1 MTFGFGGKYMI
12 ARILEFL
19 VKWNVPKE
27 YRQLVA
33 YLILSAAI
41 LLACILIELFLRWI
55 VIELYYLITSRSKR
69 LIPPLIKRTKLFER
83 FAHVSTPIFIS
94 FFASSYGDDAE
105 GWIQKGL
112 TIYVLIVLIAILNS
126 SFAVVDDVYRTH
138 EISKKRP
145 IKAFL
150 QIVELIVVILFMI
163 FIIASWIH
171 ESPLVL
177 LSGFG
182 AFAAILSLIFK
193 DTLLGFVSGIQL
205 SFNDMVRIGD
215 WIEMPKYFVDGTVSD
230 ITLISVEIENSDN
243 TTTTVP
249 AYALVS
255 DSFKN
260 WRGMIQS
267 GSRRLKRAVF
277 IDMTSITFCTEEMLD
292 RFSKYEYLSTYIA
305 GKRKEFAKAAGKSPL
320 QTEIKSSRQK
330 LTNIGVFRIYLE
342 KYLAHNPKIHEDMT
356 ILVRQL
362 PADSKGLPLEIYA
375 FATETDWISY
385 ENIQSD
391 IFDHIYAIAPSFG
404 LRLFQEPSG
413 HDMSSISMSGS

>member
-1 MTFGFGGKYMI
+1 MI

-27 YRQLVA
+27 YRQLIA
-33 YLILSAAI
+33 YLVLSAAI
-41 LLACILIELFLRWI
+41 LLVCIIIELFLRWI
-55 VIELYYLITSRSKR
+55 VIELYYLITSRNKR
-69 LIPPLIKRTKLFER
+69 MIPPLLKRTKLFER
-83 FAHVSTPIFIS
+83 FAHLSTPIFIS
-94 FFASSYGDDAE
+94 IFAASYGDDAK

-112 TIYVLIVLIAILNS
+112 TIYVLIVLLAILNS
-126 SFAVVDDVYRTH
+126 SFAVVDEIYRTH

-145 IKAFL
+145 IKALL

-193 DTLLGFVSGIQL
+193 DTLLGFVAGIQL

-277 IDMTSITFCTEEMLD
+277 IDMTSITFCTDEMLD
-292 RFSKYEYLSTYIA
+292 RFGKYEYLSTYIA
-305 GKRKEFAKAAGKSPL
+305 EKRKEFAKASGKSAL
-320 QTEIKSSRQK
+320 QTDIKSSRQK
-330 LTNIGVFRIYLE
+330 LTNVGVFRIYLE

-362 PADSKGLPLEIYA
+362 PAESKGLPLEIYA
-375 FATETDWISY
+375 FSTETDWISY

>member
-1 MTFGFGGKYMI
+1 MTFGFGGRYMI

-83 FAHVSTPIFIS
+83 FAHISTPIFIS
-94 FFASSYGDDAE
+94 FFAASYGDDAE

-150 QIVELIVVILFMI
+150 QIVELVIVILFMI

-193 DTLLGFVSGIQL
+193 DTLLGFIAGIQL

-305 GKRKEFAKAAGKSPL
+305 GKRKEFARAAGKSPL

-342 KYLAHNPKIHEDMT
+342 KYLAHNPKIHENMT

>member
-1 MTFGFGGKYMI
+1 MI
-12 ARILEFL
+12 ARITEFL

-27 YRQLVA
+27 YRQFIA

-41 LLACILIELFLRWI
+41 LLLCILIELFLRW
-55 VIELYYLITSRSKR
+55 VVVELYYLITCRSKR
-69 LIPPLIKRTKLFER
+69 MIPPLIRKSKLFER
-83 FAHVSTPIFIS
+83 IAHLSSPLIIGLL
-94 FFASSYGDDAE
+94 ASSYGNKAE
-105 GWIQKGL
+105 GWIDKGL
-112 TIYVLIVLIAILNS
+112 TIYILIILIAILNS
-126 SFAVVDDVYRTH
+126 SFSVVDDVYRTH

-150 QIVELIVVILFMI
+150 QIVELVVVILFMI

-193 DTLLGFVSGIQL
+193 DTLLGFVAGIQL

-230 ITLISVEIENSDN
+230 ITLISVEVENSDN

-249 AYALVS
+249 AYALIS

-267 GSRRLKRAVF
+267 GSRRMKRAVF
-277 IDMTSITFCTEEMLD
+277 IDMTSIMFCTEEMLD
-292 RFSKYEYLSTYIA
+292 RFGKYEYLSSYITE
-305 GKRKEFAKAAGKSPL
+305 KRKELAKSAGRTQLPA
-320 QTEIKSSRQK
+320 EIKSSRQK

-342 KYLAHNPKIHEDMT
+342 KYLSHNPKIHSDMT

-362 PADSKGLPLEIYA
+362 PAESKGLPLEIYA

-413 HDMSSISMSGS
+413 HDMSSMGISGS

>member
-1 MTFGFGGKYMI
+1 MI
-12 ARILEFL
+12 ARIIEFL

-27 YRQLVA
+27 YREWIA

-41 LLACILIELFLRWI
+41 LLLSILVEAFLRWV
-55 VIELYYLITSRSKR
+55 VIELYYLVTCRSKR
-69 LIPPLIKRTKLFER
+69 VVPPLIKKSKLFER
-83 FAHVSTPIFIS
+83 IAHLSTPIIIIIS
-94 FFASSYGDDAE
+94 ASSYGKDAE
-105 GWIQKGL
+105 GWILKGL
-112 TIYVLIVLIAILNS
+112 TIYILVVLIAILNS
-126 SFAVVDDVYRTH
+126 SFSVVDDVYRTH

-193 DTLLGFVSGIQL
+193 DTLLGFVAGIQL

-230 ITLISVEIENSDN
+230 ITLISVEVENSDN

-249 AYALVS
+249 AYALIS

-267 GSRRLKRAVF
+267 GSRRMKRAVF
-277 IDMTSITFCTEEMLD
+277 IDMTSISFCSDEMLD
-292 RFSKYEYLSTYIA
+292 RFSKYEYLNTYIA
-305 GKRKEFAKAAGKSPL
+305 EKRKEFAKASGRKELAP
-320 QTEIKSSRQK
+320 EVRSSRQK

-342 KYLAHNPKIHEDMT
+342 KYLAHNPKIHNDMT

-362 PADSKGLPLEIYA
+362 PAESKGLPLEIYA

-413 HDMSSISMSGS
+413 HDMSSTSMSGTN

>member
-1 MTFGFGGKYMI
+1 MI

-83 FAHVSTPIFIS
+83 FAHISTPIFIS
-94 FFASSYGDDAE
+94 FFAASYGDDAE

-150 QIVELIVVILFMI
+150 QIVELVIVILFMI

-193 DTLLGFVSGIQL
+193 DTLLGFIAGIQL

-305 GKRKEFAKAAGKSPL
+305 GKRKEFARAAGKSPL

-342 KYLAHNPKIHEDMT
+342 KYLAHNPKIHENMT